1 MAGTLLEYGSP
12 RVMWEIRLLVNRD
25 GFLSGSLTTVAAAS
39 LHVSLYVCGLFAM
52 STGVLSLIEIIES
65 KSAIG

>member
-1 MAGTLLEYGSP
+1 
-12 RVMWEIRLLVNRD
+12 MWEIRLLVNRD